1 MRKLKI
7 YFDTSVLNFYYAND
21 SPKEMLATRKLFEQ
35 IKKGIY
41 ECYISDVV
49 LAEVEKAE
57 EEIKNRLKSL
67 IVEYELKVLR
77 VDEEVIA
84 LFEKY
89 VEANIIPA
97 KYENDIL
104 HIAVSV
110 VNQLDVILSWNF
122 EHIVKL
128 KTKNEV
134 NGINLLL
141 GYRQIQIAT
150 PMEVIENED

>member
-21 SPKEMLATRKLFEQ
+21 SPKEMLVTRKLFEQ

-57 EEIKNRLKSL
+57 EEIKNKLKSL

-110 VNQLDVILSWNF
+110 VNELDVILSWNF

>member
-1 MRKLKI
+1 
-7 YFDTSVLNFYYAND
+7 
-21 SPKEMLATRKLFEQ
+21 MLATRKLFEQ

-110 VNQLDVILSWNF
+110 VNELDVILSWNF